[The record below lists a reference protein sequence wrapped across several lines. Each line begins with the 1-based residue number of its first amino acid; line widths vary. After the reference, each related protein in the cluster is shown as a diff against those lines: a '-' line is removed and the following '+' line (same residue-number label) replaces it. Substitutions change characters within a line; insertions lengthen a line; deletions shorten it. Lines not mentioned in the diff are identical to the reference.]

1 MITLFL
7 SFLRQQAGDTPEKIA
22 ELLEVEPDC
31 YRMLE
36 DGSKSPTDAQVVKLS
51 QVFGISPDWLQAAA
65 NYSERLRYCEEQH
78 RKKEWT
84 SKMLI
89 HLVQL
94 LKPRKG
100 LLSSK

>member
-1 MITLFL
+1 MINLFL
-7 SFLRQQAGDTPEKIA
+7 SFLRQQAGSTPEKIA
-22 ELLEVEPDC
+22 ELLGVEPDC

-36 DGSKSPTDAQVVKLS
+36 DGSKSLTDAQLEKLS
-51 QVFGISPDWLQAAA
+51 RIFGISPDWLQAAA
-65 NYSERLRYCEEQH
+65 KYSERLRYYEEQL

-89 HLVQL
+89 RLVQL

-100 LLSSK
+100 PSNSK